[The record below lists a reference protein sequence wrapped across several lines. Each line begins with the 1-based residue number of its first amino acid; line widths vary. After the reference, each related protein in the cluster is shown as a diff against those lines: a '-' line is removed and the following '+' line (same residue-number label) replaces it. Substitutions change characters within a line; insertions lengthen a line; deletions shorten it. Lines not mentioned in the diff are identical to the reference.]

1 MYIGSSNKFKYEFN
15 TNKIIDIKLNDLY
28 HFCENE
34 NQIYKIFITM
44 NKINKNYNMLFNDG
58 NQDSIVEINVMK
70 KNQTN

>member
-44 NKINKNYNMLFNDG
+44 NKINKNYNMLFNDR